1 MAILHTGQGFYK
13 DAGIGFNP
21 AEFVKQVGD
30 DQVKLEEYRQK
41 LQMQW
46 EQEFLKMT
54 SVDMENLVFDQ
65 FQLEAKK
72 LYDKFMDEST
82 QIWKG
87 KKGVLSTEDKMK
99 VIRSQ
104 QAIQGQVSMMKSK
117 AKQYLEVK
125 DTLEKDGGYRYDP
138 ALMKEEMDNFVK
150 DPLNNPV
157 PTLKARP
164 VDLVQHM
171 LKDAPKWKQDATEKY
186 VEIGTGQYEKHM
198 ERERFGIK
206 TEEDL
211 RAWAKEKLKQDQ
223 VAGYSFSSPY
233 WERNFEG
240 LIEQLKPEML
250 PYPFQRT
257 SISASLYNLNTGGGK
272 GLSYTVEEYGD
283 IGKAINITGNF
294 PPMTLQTADGSKQV
308 VVTSIGAK
316 GIMGSYETE
325 EMDTSVE
332 GVEATGAHAANLAK
346 AKLEGKGIK
355 ANKVQQASNG
365 KWYPVFTKRKNAT
378 IETNT
383 PESRNNYNIIYN
395 AAQENENINRDKFN
409 KAWSLFSPSLNEV
422 ESNPPES
429 IARPNEEVTA
439 VEKGKAVPSQ
449 PKKQIKRGDIKAK
462 AKAAGYSEAEYTEM
476 LKKNNIEIVD

>member
-13 DAGIGFNP
+13 DAGIEFNP

-72 LYDKFMDEST
+72 QYDKFMDEST

-117 AKQYLEVK
+117 AKQFLEVK

-138 ALMKEEMDNFVK
+138 ALMKEDMDNFVK

-171 LKDAPKWKQDATEKY
+171 LKDAPKWKPDATDKY
-186 VEIGTGQYEKHM
+186 VEIGQGQYEVNK
-198 ERERFGIK
+198 ERSRFGIE

-211 RAWAKEKLKQDQ
+211 REWAKEKLKQDQ

-233 WERNFEG
+233 WERNFEA

-250 PYPFQRT
+250 PYTFEKK
-257 SISASLYNLNTGGGK
+257 SVSSSFFFGGGK
-272 GLSYTVEEYGD
+272 SGGTIGYSNVTDPQLGETV
-283 IGKAINITGNF
+283 NITGNLAPF
-294 PPMTLQTADGSKQV
+294 TLNVDGNRKKV
-308 VVTSIGAK
+308 VVRAIG
-316 GIMGSYETE
+316 E
-325 EMDTSVE
+325 
-332 GVEATGAHAANLAK
+332 
-346 AKLEGKGIK
+346 KGIK
-355 ANKVQQASNG
+355 VDYTEVVPDKSKTGLDLSKATNPALEAGAKFQVSADKVVQADDG
-365 KWYPVFTKRKNAT
+365 LWYPTKT
-378 IETNT
+378 
-383 PESRNNYNIIYN
+383 ESRDRVIGKDSAELGQYYDEIEKAIKAGKNTNSS
-395 AAQENENINRDKFN
+395 DFL
-409 KAWSLFSPSLNEV
+409 KAWNVFKGNV
-422 ESNPPES
+422 
-429 IARPNEEVTA
+429 A
-439 VEKGKAVPSQ
+439 KGKKTVSSQ

>member
-1 MAILHTGQGFYK
+1 MAILHTGQGFFRQA
-13 DAGIGFNP
+13 DFGFNP
-21 AEFVKQVGD
+21 SDLVKDLGD
-30 DQVKLEEYRQK
+30 DLVKLEQYRQQ

-72 LYDKFMDEST
+72 QYDKFMDEST

-104 QAIQGQVSMMKSK
+104 QAIQGHVSMMKSK
-117 AKQYLEVK
+117 AKQYLDVK
-125 DTLEKDGGYRYDP
+125 DMLEKDGGYRYDP

-250 PYPFQRT
+250 PYPFERT
-257 SISASLYNLNTGGGK
+257 SISSSVYNLNTGGGK

-294 PPMTLQTADGSKQV
+294 PIMTLETEDGSKQV
-308 VVTSIGAK
+308 VVRAIGAK

-325 EMDTSVE
+325 EIDTTVE
-332 GVEATGAHAANLAK
+332 GVEATGVNAANLAK

-378 IETNT
+378 IKTNT
-383 PESRNNYNIIYN
+383 PDLRKNYNIIYN
-395 AAQENENINRDKFN
+395 AAQENDNINRDKFN

-429 IARPNEEVTA
+429 ISRPNEEVTA
-439 VEKGKAVPSQ
+439 VKKGKAVPSQ
-449 PKKQIKRGDIKAK
+449 ENKGVKLTYIEWKKQNPKGTPADYNKYVNGR
-462 AKAAGYSEAEYTEM
+462 
-476 LKKNNIEIVD
+476 

>member
-1 MAILHTGQGFYK
+1 MAILHTGQGFFRQADFGFKPSDLVK
-13 DAGIGFNP
+13 DL
-21 AEFVKQVGD
+21 GD
-30 DQVKLEEYRQK
+30 DLVKIEQYRQQ

-72 LYDKFMDEST
+72 QYDKFMDEST
-82 QIWKG
+82 QIWKS

-104 QAIQGQVSMMKSK
+104 QAIQGQISMMKSK
-117 AKQYLEVK
+117 AKQFLEVK

-171 LKDAPKWKQDATEKY
+171 LKDAPKWKPDATEKY

-206 TEEDL
+206 TEEDYREWL
-211 RAWAKEKLKQDQ
+211 NNFLKYDQ
-223 VAGYSFSSPY
+223 KAGYAFSTPY
-233 WERNFEG
+233 YNRDLDG
-240 LIEQLKPEML
+240 IIEWTKDEIL
-250 PYPFQRT
+250 PYPFERT
-257 SISASLYNLNTGGGK
+257 SISSSVYKLNTGGSG
-272 GLSYTVEEYGD
+272 TVGWSNTTDPQLGE
-283 IGKAINITGNF
+283 IINATGNV
-294 PPMTLQTADGSKQV
+294 PPFSLNIGGELKTVTLRAVG
-308 VVTSIGAK
+308 
-316 GIMGSYETE
+316 E
-325 EMDTSVE
+325 
-332 GVEATGAHAANLAK
+332 
-346 AKLEGKGIK
+346 KGIK
-355 ANKVQQASNG
+355 VDYPEVVPDMSVKGLDLSQATHPFIEAERRVQGG
-365 KWYPVFTKRKNAT
+365 KPIQGKDGLWYPSKTVTSPIVIGKDEAELSKYYSDIEKAIRAGKNTDA
-378 IETNT
+378 EG
-383 PESRNNYNIIYN
+383 YL
-395 AAQENENINRDKFN
+395 
-409 KAWSLFSPSLNEV
+409 KAWNKFKADV
-422 ESNPPES
+422 EQ
-429 IARPNEEVTA
+429 
-439 VEKGKAVPSQ
+439 KKKAVSSQ

>member
-1 MAILHTGQGFYK
+1 MAILHTGQGFFK

-72 LYDKFMDEST
+72 MYDKFVDENT
-82 QIWKG
+82 KIRKG
-87 KKGVLSTEDKMK
+87 KKGILTTEDKMK
-99 VIRSQ
+99 IISSQ
-104 QAIQGQVSMMKSK
+104 KDIQGRVNMMKSK
-117 AKQYLEVK
+117 AKQYLDVK
-125 DTLEKDGGYRYDP
+125 DELARDGGYRYDP

-164 VDLVQHM
+164 VDLVQY
-171 LKDAPKWKQDATEKY
+171 LVENAPKWKPDATEKY

-211 RAWAKEKLKQDQ
+211 RAWVNEKLKHDQ
-223 VAGYSFSSPY
+223 KAGYSFHTPY
-233 WERNFEG
+233 YNSNFEG

-257 SISASLYNLNTGGGK
+257 SISSSVYKINTGGG
-272 GLSYTVEEYGD
+272 GTVGWSNTTDPQLGE
-283 IGKAINITGNF
+283 IIN
-294 PPMTLQTADGSKQV
+294 
-308 VVTSIGAK
+308 
-316 GIMGSYETE
+316 
-325 EMDTSVE
+325 
-332 GVEATGAHAANLAK
+332 ATGKVSPFSLNIGGELKTVTLRAVG
-346 AKLEGKGIK
+346 EKGIK
-355 ANKVQQASNG
+355 VDYTEVVPDKSVKGLDLSQATHPFIEAERRVQGG
-365 KWYPVFTKRKNAT
+365 KPIQGKDGLWYPSKTVTSPIVIGKDEAELSKYYSDIEKAIRAGKNTDA
-378 IETNT
+378 EG
-383 PESRNNYNIIYN
+383 YL
-395 AAQENENINRDKFN
+395 
-409 KAWSLFSPSLNEV
+409 KAWNKFKADV
-422 ESNPPES
+422 EQ
-429 IARPNEEVTA
+429 
-439 VEKGKAVPSQ
+439 KKKAVSSQ
-449 PKKQIKRGDIKAK
+449 PKNEETKKKWESNKRK
-462 AKAAGYSEAEYTEM
+462 
-476 LKKNNIEIVD
+476 